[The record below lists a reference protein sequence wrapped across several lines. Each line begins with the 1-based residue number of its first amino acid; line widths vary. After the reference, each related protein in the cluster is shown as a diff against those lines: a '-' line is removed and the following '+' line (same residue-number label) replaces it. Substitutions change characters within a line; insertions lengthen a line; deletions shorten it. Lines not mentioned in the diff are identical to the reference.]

1 MNTLQP
7 QIFHAYKQQSGPIIF
22 LTSDNYLVITEWMLG
37 SEDDE
42 VSDVVDDILSL
53 CCYTILEVFQLCV
66 VDVGGQC
73 FTSHLFT
80 FLFHSQW
87 NSSHGTMVV
96 KFKSEIEAII
106 NKDKVL
112 WFKWQIVYWCPW
124 LCSQLLDQFV
134 EIWSWSTLTWSS
146 PWVYSLSLEMILN
159 STVWLSAGDTGAVVC
174 VSWQLP
180 ADCVHWS
187 PHQHWLSW
195 AHAVCTVPASA
206 LLEQS
211 HQHSPTL
218 TSPQHEEVI
227 GVVSDSDAET
237 IMTHDDDDDH
247 WWYWPGWP

>member
-96 KFKSEIEAII
+96 KLKSEIEAII

-134 EIWSWSTLTWSS
+134 EIWSWSTLTRSS
-146 PWVYSLSLEMILN
+146 PCSVFLVTWDDIELHCLLVCWWHWCCGLCILTTASWLCPLEPTSTLTELSTCCLYCASVCIIR
-159 STVWLSAGDTGAVVC
+159 AV
-174 VSWQLP
+174 
-180 ADCVHWS
+180 
-187 PHQHWLSW
+187 
-195 AHAVCTVPASA
+195 
-206 LLEQS
+206 
-211 HQHSPTL
+211 SPTL
-218 TSPQHEEVI
+218 TN
-227 GVVSDSDAET
+227 
-237 IMTHDDDDDH
+237 THFTSA
-247 WWYWPGWP
+247 WRSYWCC